1 MATASPFNSS
11 PLSDLKV
18 DPQSVL
24 KDAVS
29 IVDLVLSW
37 SPGRTYS
44 YKLKNKDKS
53 AIEVATFSTKLY
65 ENVHWSARNTNL
77 GKAFSAD
84 QLQKFKSY
92 FDKYLIGS
100 SDLKSSLT
108 HTHYEKEYIHEIES
122 VRVESVSLSEEYN
135 VPEGFEYF
143 AYTIQ
148 AIYKLQ
154 FPLKRRNFF
163 ELVLIYKSD
172 TVSYVVSIP
181 INPQLFKEP
190 NYADSYAI
198 LAKYT
203 SIEKVEYNPDSSIKW
218 TMCTCSSP
226 GGNIPD
232 FIANLSINKVISQ
245 DVPSFLDWA
254 ASQESK
260 NDKN

>member
-1 MATASPFNSS
+1 MATASAFDSS
-11 PLSDLKV
+11 PLSDLEV
-18 DPQSVL
+18 DPQLVL
-24 KDAVS
+24 KDAISVIDS
-29 IVDLVLSW
+29 VPSW
-37 SPGRTYS
+37 SPGSTYS
-44 YKLKNKDKS
+44 YKLKNKQKS
-53 AIEVATFSTKLY
+53 AIDVATFSTKLY
-65 ENVHWSARNTNL
+65 GNVHWSARNTNL
-77 GKAFSAD
+77 GKTFSAD
-84 QLQKFKSY
+84 QLQNFKSY

-100 SDLKSSLT
+100 FDLESAST

-122 VRVESVSLSEEYN
+122 IRVEPVSLGTEYI
-135 VPEGFEYF
+135 VPKGFECF

-163 ELVLIYKSD
+163 ELVLVYKSD

-181 INPQLFKEP
+181 IQPKLFKEP
-190 NYADSYAI
+190 NYSDSYAI

-203 SIEKVEYNPDSSIKW
+203 SIEKVEYNSDSSIKW

-232 FIANLSINKVISQ
+232 FVANLSMNKVISR

-254 ASQESK
+254 ASQEGT